1 MGQLMRAPVAGGPH
15 RPPRKAPSPPKGP
28 PSSKPAQR
36 PTHPPAHPTTHPKT
50 HAAPREPAGKPPRWQ
65 RRADARPQ
73 ELLDAALGV
82 FVERGYAATRLDEV
96 ARRAGVAK
104 ATLYRYYDNKLELF
118 KAVVRNALVVGF
130 DELGGPPS
138 AAPRSARER
147 LVRLLGAFMTRVAG
161 TPLAGIPKLV
171 IAEAGNFPEVA
182 RFYHDEVIERARTLV
197 MRTLADGAAN
207 GEFRPVDAE
216 YAWRIVVAPLLV
228 SIVWMRSFQAFE
240 PRPFDVGRHLN
251 AQLDLLF
258 DGLAARNQQ
267 TRR

>member
-1 MGQLMRAPVAGGPH
+1 MGHL
-15 RPPRKAPSPPKGP
+15 
-28 PSSKPAQR
+28 KP
-36 PTHPPAHPTTHPKT
+36 PPAARP
-50 HAAPREPAGKPPRWQ
+50 GKAPRWQ

-104 ATLYRYYDNKLELF
+104 ATLYRYYDSKLELF

-130 DELGGPPS
+130 DELAAAPS
-138 AAPRSARER
+138 PAPSRAPRSARDR
-147 LVRLLGAFMTRVAG
+147 LAGLLTAFMTRVAG

-182 RFYHDEVIERARTLV
+182 RFYHDEVIGRARALVVGTL
-197 MRTLADGAAN
+197 TQGAAS

-216 YAWRIVVAPLLV
+216 YAWRIVVAPLLM

-240 PRPFDVGRHLN
+240 KQPFDVARHLN
-251 AQLDLLF
+251 VQLDLLF
-258 DGLAARNQQ
+258 DGLATGRK
-267 TRR
+267 TPRR